1 MKHIKLYENFG
12 RTGMR
17 PFQNSGRVYATCYF
31 DHGDSLV
38 AIGILDKQEIQKLKD
53 YLEYAGE
60 SPDDL
65 TFLDVTGM
73 GYILHDVMGAFKA
86 MPKST
91 NPDDYINFII
101 ADGNLSN
108 HYTDSRNDE
117 DRLFEIPREGK
128 LLVYGMYGDTDLVS
142 VNEFARKYLGI

>member
-1 MKHIKLYENFG
+1 MKHIELYENFG
-12 RTGMR
+12 NMGMK
-17 PFQNSGRVYATCYF
+17 PFQNSGRVYATCY

-38 AIGILDKQEIQKLKD
+38 AIGILDRQELLKLKD
-53 YLEYAGE
+53 YLEYANN
-60 SPDDL
+60 SQDDL

-91 NPDDYINFII
+91 NPDDYIYFIT

-108 HYTDSRNDE
+108 HYSDSRNDE

-128 LLVYGMYGDTDLVS
+128 LLVYGMHGQTDLVS
-142 VNEFARKYLGI
+142 VNEFAKKYLGI